1 LEVGS
6 LCGFENFQTD
16 SEIYVLI
23 KQKQAGVKDVA
34 KLAQVSLGTVSHV
47 LNHPERVTTE
57 TRNKV
62 LAAIEE
68 LRFTRNNAASQLRA
82 GRRTAIG
89 LVIPDIA
96 NPFFS
101 EVARGVEDEAD
112 ARGYTVLLC
121 NAAESEVRQQ
131 RHLQFLQE
139 ERVSG
144 VLLTPVDNKNV
155 GQATEPLLAA
165 GQHVVLIDQISRHTD
180 ACLVAVDDVLGGELA
195 GAHLL
200 NQGAT
205 SLVFIGGRSWVRQS
219 RDRLSGLRDAVAKN
233 NAKATITVLE
243 VEGLGSSCGYK
254 AGEEMLITKPD
265 AIFCANDL
273 LALGV
278 MRRFLENHVR
288 IPTDVRL
295 MGYDDIDFAGSAAVP
310 LSSIRQPAYQLG
322 RTSASLL
329 FAEVNDVSGEHLHQ
343 QILFRPELV
352 VRSSTVGQEGK

>member
-1 LEVGS
+1 M
-6 LCGFENFQTD
+6 
-16 SEIYVLI
+16 

-47 LNHPERVTTE
+47 LNHPERVTAQ

-89 LVIPDIA
+89 LVVPDIA

-112 ARGYTVLLC
+112 AQGYTVLLC
-121 NAAESEVRQQ
+121 NSAESEVRQQ
-131 RHLQFLQE
+131 RHLQFLLE

-144 VLLTPVDNKNV
+144 LLLTPVDNKNV
-155 GQATEPLLAA
+155 RQATEPLLTA
-165 GQHVVLIDQISRHTD
+165 GQP
-180 ACLVAVDDVLGGELA
+180 VDDVLGGELA

-200 NQGAT
+200 NLGAHR
-205 SLVFIGGRSWVRQS
+205 LAFVGGRAWIRQS
-219 RDRLSGLRDAVAKN
+219 RDRLSGLRDAVAKC
-233 NAKATITVLE
+233 NANATVTVLE
-243 VEGLGSSCGYK
+243 VEGLDSSCGYK
-254 AGEEMLITKPD
+254 AGEELLTTKPD

-278 MRRFLENHVR
+278 MRRLFEHKVR
-288 IPTDVRL
+288 IPNDVML

-329 FAEVNDVSGEHLHQ
+329 LAEANDVSGEHVHQ

-352 VRSSTVGQEGK
+352 VRSSTSSAAGN

>member
-1 LEVGS
+1 M
-6 LCGFENFQTD
+6 
-16 SEIYVLI
+16 

-47 LNHPERVTTE
+47 LNHPERVTAQ
-57 TRNKV
+57 TRKKV

-89 LVIPDIA
+89 LIVPDIA

-112 ARGYTVLLC
+112 AQGYTVLLC
-121 NAAESEVRQQ
+121 NSAESEVRQQ
-131 RHLQFLQE
+131 RHLQFLLE

-144 VLLTPVDNKNV
+144 LLLTPVDNKNV
-155 GQATEPLLAA
+155 RQATEPLLTA
-165 GQHVVLIDQISRHTD
+165 GQPVVLIDQISRYND

-200 NQGAT
+200 NLGAHR
-205 SLVFIGGRSWVRQS
+205 VAFVGGRAWIRQS
-219 RDRLSGLRDAVAKN
+219 RDRLSGLRDAVAKC
-233 NAKATITVLE
+233 NAKATVTVLE

-254 AGEEMLITKPD
+254 VGEELLTTKPD

-278 MRRFLENHVR
+278 MRRLFEQKVR
-288 IPTDVRL
+288 IPNDVML

-329 FAEVNDVSGEHLHQ
+329 LAEANDVSGEHVHQ

-352 VRSSTVGQEGK
+352 VRSSTSSAAGN